1 MSTPSENIILQ
12 SGDLSRVDERGSGT
26 RKKRSEKSDMGIIVR
41 YHENAALID
50 LIGLSIFF

>member
-1 MSTPSENIILQ
+1 MPTPSENIILQ
-12 SGDLSRVDERGSGT
+12 SGDLSRVDERRSGA
-26 RKKRSEKSDMGIIVR
+26 RKKRSEKSDMGIIAK